1 MNLITLKCI
10 IFMMAA
16 PTYGFTP
23 SHYSVSKITTK
34 TNLSLHQ
41 TEKGE
46 GVNKHVEATM
56 DRRSCF
62 QNVLGGAAVASFASI
77 MSPVSANAAA
87 DCMTDCLKNCK
98 LVAPKVSQ
106 FRIVFLCIS

>member
-1 MNLITLKCI
+1 
-10 IFMMAA
+10 MMAA